1 MRFSLSNDALKIKKN
16 ELAERQ
22 RVMNEKNIQRAER
35 KTNEKESKKICSMFT
50 TIYFAIE
57 QENVT
62 KVEKLKKD
70 STLLQEPAVPVSPVL
85 GKDKM

>member
-1 MRFSLSNDALKIKKN
+1 MKRIYKELKEKQMKKK
-16 ELAERQ
+16 
-22 RVMNEKNIQRAER
+22 V
-35 KTNEKESKKICSMFT
+35 KKICSMFT

-57 QENVT
+57 QENVA
-62 KVEKLKKD
+62 KIEKLKKD

>member
-1 MRFSLSNDALKIKKN
+1 MSNDALKIKKN

-57 QENVT
+57 QENVA
-62 KVEKLKKD
+62 KVEKLKKRLYLA
-70 STLLQEPAVPVSPVL
+70 SRTCCSSLSCVRK
-85 GKDKM
+85 G